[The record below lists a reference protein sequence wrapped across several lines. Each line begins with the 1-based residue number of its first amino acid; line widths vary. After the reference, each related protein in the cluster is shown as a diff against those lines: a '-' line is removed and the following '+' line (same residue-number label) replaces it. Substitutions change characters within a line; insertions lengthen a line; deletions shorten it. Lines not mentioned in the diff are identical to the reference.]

1 MRPTKPHVAESLAIA
16 EPLRPIR
23 RRTIRRL
30 ASLALAMGLHAADL
44 HAAPEPIRI
53 GVIAPLTGASS
64 DFGSSM
70 QQGAALAV
78 EQINAIGGVLGR
90 SLQLV
95 TKDDGGDAATG
106 RAASLALLEH
116 ENVVATIG
124 FCNTGVAL
132 KSIDL
137 FEGHHQLLLVPCAQG
152 TAITHRTAAGD
163 SMVFR
168 VAPSDALNAEFLVDE
183 IVDRRKLSRVAVLA
197 DTTGYG
203 DGGVADIGAQLKRRG
218 LAPAIVSRFAA
229 DAPSLRDNLEQA
241 RAAGAQA
248 LVVYTVGPGEAAA
261 VRARAAMKWD
271 VPYFAPWT
279 LSFRSVLEAAGPAAL
294 EGTMMTQSIIQD
306 SANEARTAFIASFG
320 HRPGHRA
327 SGSLMAAAQAYDSVH
342 LLVRAMFASHGDLA
356 PVALKKALE
365 DPTEPYR
372 GVVTI
377 YDHPFSTR
385 DHEAFSLNMIWLG
398 VWHRGDIHYFH
409 ANDALMSAAVRRK
422 QADRGD

>member
-1 MRPTKPHVAESLAIA
+1 MSLTKPRVAERLAIA
-16 EPLRPIR
+16 EPPRRFR
-23 RRTIRRL
+23 RRTHR
-30 ASLALAMGLHAADL
+30 AFAALACVLGLHAADL
-44 HAAPEPIRI
+44 QAAPEPIRI
-53 GVIAPLTGASS
+53 GVIAPLTGASA
-64 DFGSSM
+64 DFGTSM

-90 SLQLV
+90 PLQLV
-95 TKDDGGDAATG
+95 TEDDGGDAAMG
-106 RAASLALLEH
+106 RAASTALLER
-116 ENVVATIG
+116 EKVVATIG

-132 KSIDL
+132 KSLDL
-137 FEGHHQLLLVPCAQG
+137 FEARRQLLLVPCAQG
-152 TAITHRTAAGD
+152 TAITHRGAAGD

-168 VAPSDALNAEFLVDE
+168 VAPPDALNAEFLVDE
-183 IVDRRKLSRVAVLA
+183 IVERRKLSRVAVLA

-203 DGGVADIGAQLKRRG
+203 DGGVADIGAQLRRRG
-218 LAPAIVSRFAA
+218 LAPVVVSRFAA

-271 VPYFAPWT
+271 VPYFGPWT
-279 LSFRSVLEAAGPAAL
+279 LSFRSVLEAAGPGAL

-320 HRPGHRA
+320 RRAGHRA

-342 LLVRAMFASHGDLA
+342 LLVRAMFASHGDMA
-356 PVALKKALE
+356 PTALRKALE
-365 DPTEPYR
+365 EPTEPYR
-372 GVVTI
+372 GVVTT
-377 YDHPFSTR
+377 YDHPFSAR

-398 VWHRGDIHYFH
+398 VWRRGEIHYFH

-422 QADRGD
+422 QSE

>member
-1 MRPTKPHVAESLAIA
+1 MSLTKPRLAGSPAVA
-16 EPLRPIR
+16 R
-23 RRTIRRL
+23 RRRPDRRGRIRGL
-30 ASLALAMGLHAADL
+30 AALAWAMALHAADL
-44 HAAPEPIRI
+44 QAAPEPLRI

-64 DFGSSM
+64 DFGISM

-90 SLQLV
+90 PLQLV
-95 TKDDGGDAATG
+95 TRDDAGDAATG
-106 RAASLALLEH
+106 RTAAVALLER
-116 ENVVATIG
+116 ESVVATIG

-132 KSIDL
+132 AAIDL
-137 FEGHHQLLLVPCAQG
+137 FEARRQLLLVPCAQG
-152 TAITHRTAAGD
+152 TAVTRRAAAGD

-168 VAPSDALNAEFLVDE
+168 VAPPDALNAEFLVGE
-183 IVDRRKLSRVAVLA
+183 IVDRRKLARVAVLA

-218 LAPAIVSRFAA
+218 LAPVIVSRFAA

-279 LSFRSVLEAAGPAAL
+279 LSLRSVLDAAGPAAL
-294 EGTMMTQSIIQD
+294 EGTMMTQSILQD

-320 HRPGHRA
+320 RRADRRA

-356 PVALKKALE
+356 PLALKKALE
-365 DPTEPYR
+365 QPAEPYR
-372 GVVTI
+372 GVVTT
-377 YDHPFSTR
+377 YDHPFSAH

-398 VWHRGDIHYFH
+398 VWRHGEIRYFH
-409 ANDALMSAAVRRK
+409 ASDALMSAAVRRK
-422 QADRGD
+422 QSDRRD

>member
-1 MRPTKPHVAESLAIA
+1 MSPKTPRRAQSRAIA
-16 EPLRPIR
+16 ETTWMR
-23 RRTIRRL
+23 RRHRIIGSALFGL
-30 ASLALAMGLHAADL
+30 AIGLGAPDL
-44 HAAPEPIRI
+44 HAATEPIRI
-53 GVIAPLTGASS
+53 GVIAPLTGTSA
-64 DFGSSM
+64 DFGNSM

-90 SLQLV
+90 PLQLV
-95 TKDDGGDAATG
+95 TQDDGGDAATG
-106 RAASLALLEH
+106 RAGATALLER

-132 KSIDL
+132 GAIDL
-137 FEGHHQLLLVPCAQG
+137 FETRRRLLIIPCAQG
-152 TAITHRTAAGD
+152 TALTHRVAPAG

-168 VAPSDALNAEFLVDE
+168 VAPSDALNAEFLVAE
-183 IVDRRKLSRVAVLA
+183 IVDRRRLGRVAILA

-218 LAPAIVSRFAA
+218 LAPVLVSRFPA
-229 DAPSLRDNLEQA
+229 DAATLRDELEQA

-261 VRARAAMKWD
+261 VRARAAMRWD
-271 VPYFAPWT
+271 VPYFGPWT

-306 SANEARTAFIASFG
+306 SANESRTAFIASFG
-320 HRPGHRA
+320 RRPDRRA
-327 SGSLMAAAQAYDSVH
+327 VGSLMAAAQAYDSVH
-342 LLVRAMFASHGDLA
+342 LLVRAMFASRGDLSPA
-356 PVALKKALE
+356 ALKHALE
-365 DPTEPYR
+365 NPTEPYR
-372 GVVTI
+372 GVVTT
-377 YDHPFSTR
+377 YDHPFSPH

-398 VWHRGDIHYFH
+398 VWRHGEIHYFH

-422 QADRGD
+422 QAQ